1 MTLALDPNLA
11 ELTLDR
17 AFADLDRNAPPE
29 GIVAELRKI
38 EPLCP
43 PNSAVRARLLHARG
57 LAMNRMGFPSEA
69 LGDLHEAGQLFDDL
83 DDRSAVARVWRSIA
97 QVHSWRG
104 NGREAAFAL
113 LRVVAE
119 EGKQIKNIALALL
132 DAGRLELEIGRL
144 RDADVL
150 LRRGLEIGT
159 DIISAGERRN
169 GQINWIKVLVAK
181 GDLATAKAT
190 LTELD
195 LSAASDRLRHL
206 AAIEQARIAVR
217 EGDIGAARTL
227 LAQAN
232 DLAPPQPDA
241 FGRIEQKQAEA
252 ELALAESNPG
262 AALELMRVVIAR
274 YAADDLA
281 GREVVARL
289 FEARTL
295 DLLDRGEDA
304 DRSLAAALRRAVSRG
319 LSGYAD
325 EVRAQLAR
333 RGRPQDALPPAL
345 EVGEPDMGSAS
356 RFVRRRP
363 LGRGGFGSVSRAYDL
378 ELGKEVVL
386 KRLQLPAIYDPELRA
401 SRLEAA
407 RTEVAAAARIR
418 HPGVAQVFGLLVEPD
433 DEALLVRELVEGP
446 TLREAMAGTFHVAEK
461 LGVIA
466 HLAHCL
472 AAIHAAGVVHRDLK
486 PENVVLRNGLMP
498 VIIDF
503 GVSAIAGTESG
514 GNDANTKAYAAPEQ
528 LRGGAIDA
536 GADLYALGT
545 MAYELFLGVL
555 PVRPEGGISGLLRS
569 SGYSRRIRE
578 ALRQAGAPGAAADMV
593 ARLLAYSRR
602 ERPARAR
609 DVALALQAQSG

>member
-1 MTLALDPNLA
+1 VAPPPDTNLV

-17 AFADLDRNAPPE
+17 AFTDLDRNAPPE
-29 GIVAELRKI
+29 GILTGLRQI
-38 EPLCP
+38 EPACQEKT
-43 PNSAVRARLLHARG
+43 ATRARLLHARG
-57 LAMNRMGFPSEA
+57 LVMNRMGFPGEA
-69 LGDLHEAGQLFDDL
+69 LGDLHEAGQLFDGL

-119 EGKQIKNIALALL
+119 EGKQLRNISLALL
-132 DAGRLELEIGRL
+132 DAGRLEFEIGRL

-150 LRRGLEIGT
+150 LRRGLEIGA

-169 GQINWIKVLVAK
+169 AQINRVKVLAAMD
-181 GDLATAKAT
+181 DLPSAKAI
-190 LTELD
+190 LAELD
-195 LSAASDRLRHL
+195 LTGASERMLHL
-206 AAIEQARIAVR
+206 AAMEQVRIAVR
-217 EGDIGAARTL
+217 EADLPAARAL
-227 LAQAN
+227 LARAN

-252 ELALAESNPG
+252 ELALAEKNPT
-262 AALELMRVVIAR
+262 AALELMHAVITR

-289 FEARTL
+289 FEAKAL

-304 DRSLAAALRRAVSRG
+304 DRTLAAALRRAIGRG
-319 LSGYAD
+319 LSGYVD
-325 EVRAQLAR
+325 EVRAQLAL
-333 RGRPQDALPPAL
+333 RGRPQNALPPAL
-345 EVGEPDMGSAS
+345 EAGDPDLGSAE

-363 LGRGGFGSVSRAYDL
+363 LGAGGFGSVSRAYDL
-378 ELGKEVVL
+378 ELGKEIAL
-386 KRLQLPAIYDPELRA
+386 KRLQLSGIYDPELRA
-401 SRLEAA
+401 GRLDAA
-407 RTEVAAAARIR
+407 RTEVAAASRIR
-418 HPGVAQVFGLLVEPD
+418 HPGVGQVYGLLIEPD

-446 TLREAMAGTFHVAEK
+446 TLREAMAGALHVAEK
-461 LGVIA
+461 LGIAA

-503 GVSAIAGTESG
+503 GVSAIAGTASNGEG
-514 GNDANTKAYAAPEQ
+514 ANTQAYAAPEQ
-528 LRGGAIDA
+528 LRGRSIDG

-545 MAYELFLGVL
+545 ICYELFLGAL
-555 PVRPEGGISGLLRS
+555 PERPEGGLKGFFTAAGR
-569 SGYSRRIRE
+569 SRRIRQ
-578 ALRQAGAPGAAADMV
+578 ALIAAGAPDAAAEV
-593 ARLLAYSRR
+593 TARLLAYARR
-602 ERPARAR
+602 DRPAKAR
-609 DVALALQAQSG
+609 DVALALQAQPA

>member
-1 MTLALDPNLA
+1 VVTTLDPNLA

-17 AFADLDRNAPPE
+17 AFADLDRNVPAE

-38 EPLCP
+38 EASCP
-43 PNSAVRARLLHARG
+43 DKSPALARLLHARG

-83 DDRSAVARVWRSIA
+83 GDRSAVARVWRSIA

-119 EGKQIKNIALALL
+119 EGKQIRNIALALL

-159 DIISAGERRN
+159 DIISPGERRN
-169 GQINWIKVLVAK
+169 GQINWVKVLVAM
-181 GDLATAKAT
+181 GDIASAKAT
-190 LTELD
+190 LAELD
-195 LSAASDRLRHL
+195 LSGASERMRHL
-206 AAIEQARIAVR
+206 VAMEQARIAVR
-217 EGDIGAARTL
+217 EGKLEAARTY
-227 LAQAN
+227 LAQAS
-232 DLAPPQPDA
+232 DLAPSQPDA

-252 ELALAESNPG
+252 ELALAEKNPA
-262 AALELMRVVIAR
+262 AALELMRAVIAR

-289 FEARTL
+289 FEAKTL

-304 DRSLAAALRRAVSRG
+304 DRTLAAALRRALGRG
-319 LSGYAD
+319 LAGYAD
-325 EVRAQLAR
+325 EVRAQLAL
-333 RGRPQDALPPAL
+333 RGRPQNALPPAL
-345 EVGEPDMGSAS
+345 EAGEPDIGSTE

-363 LGRGGFGSVSRAYDL
+363 LGAGGFGSVSRAYDL

-386 KRLQLPAIYDPELRA
+386 KRLQLSGIYDPELRA

-407 RTEVAAAARIR
+407 RTEVAAASRIR
-418 HPGVAQVFGLLVEPD
+418 HPGVGQVYGLLIEPD
-433 DEALLVRELVEGP
+433 GEALLVRELVEGP

-461 LGVIA
+461 LGVVA

-472 AAIHAAGVVHRDLK
+472 AAIHAAEVVHRDLK

-503 GVSAIAGTESG
+503 GVSAIAGTETSADG
-514 GNDANTKAYAAPEQ
+514 ANTQAYAAPEQ
-528 LRGGAIDA
+528 LLGRSIDG

-545 MAYELFLGVL
+545 ICYELFLGSL
-555 PVRPEGGISGLLRS
+555 PERPEGGIRGFFTSAGR
-569 SGYSRRIRE
+569 SRRIQE
-578 ALRQAGAPGAAADMV
+578 ALMGAGAPEAAADVV
-593 ARLLAYSRR
+593 ARLLAFARR
-602 ERPARAR
+602 DRPAKAR
-609 DVALALQAQSG
+609 DVALILQAQPG